1 MKKALFLLL
10 LIPLLMSCEERTD
23 TTWSVVNVTVP
34 AIDWDEYVNP
44 NDGSN
49 LFYYCTIDM
58 PEITPYV
65 AQYGNVAVYVV
76 DGNVQY
82 PLPSNKHM
90 EIISVLNPRQWTRT
104 IEYEYMPGQINI
116 FVTDSD
122 FESGHAPGNMNF
134 RIVTTW

>member
-10 LIPLLMSCEERTD
+10 LIPLLISCEERAD

-34 AIDWDEYVNP
+34 ANDWTAHVN

-49 LFYYCTIDM
+49 LFYYCSLDM

-65 AQYGNVAVYVV
+65 AQYGNVAIYVV
-76 DGNVQY
+76 NEDIQI

-90 EIISVLNPRQWTRT
+90 EIISLLNPRQWTRT